1 MLGLKGKSWTYL
13 VAVQDQWNSMESKFF
28 LTRDMRI
35 NCSLL
40 DVLKNAAGSFAG
52 TDNTRVHA
60 QSAIQIC
67 IWNLVAN
74 ELIQN
79 AAKSLL
85 TNES

>member
-1 MLGLKGKSWTYL
+1 MQQG
-13 VAVQDQWNSMESKFF
+13 
-28 LTRDMRI
+28 
-35 NCSLL
+35 
-40 DVLKNAAGSFAG
+40 VLPA
-52 TDNTRVHA
+52 TDNARVHA

-85 TNES
+85 TNQS